1 METPDISI
9 TFLSDIPLFSR
20 LKERQL
26 KLLANRFVQ
35 REYAPNQYILTQ
47 GEGGAGLFTITSGRA
62 EVVLEMADG
71 STTQVDTLGP
81 KDYIGE
87 ISLLDDGP
95 RSASVIATEKTEC
108 LVLNRP
114 DFITV
119 MNMDAEMGVFIARE
133 LARRIRI
140 STKSLGSK

>member
-62 EVVLEMADG
+62 EVV
-71 STTQVDTLGP
+71 
-81 KDYIGE
+81 
-87 ISLLDDGP
+87 
-95 RSASVIATEKTEC
+95 
-108 LVLNRP
+108 
-114 DFITV
+114 
-119 MNMDAEMGVFIARE
+119 
-133 LARRIRI
+133 
-140 STKSLGSK
+140 